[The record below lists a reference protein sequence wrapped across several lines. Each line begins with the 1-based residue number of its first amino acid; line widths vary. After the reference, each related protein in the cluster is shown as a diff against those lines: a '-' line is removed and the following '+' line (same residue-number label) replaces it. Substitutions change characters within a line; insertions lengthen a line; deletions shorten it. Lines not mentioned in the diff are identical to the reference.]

1 MSEIIAYILVGI
13 GLAFEVVGCVGLIRM
28 PTVYNRLQA
37 ATKCVTIGTCL
48 VLAGVCVWA
57 GLFTHIGLKSLVCII
72 FILLTAPTAAH
83 AIARAA
89 HRSGI
94 PLWEDAEVDRYEE
107 DHEGADLHADDEYE

>member
-1 MSEIIAYILVGI
+1 MSEIIANILIGI
-13 GLAFEVVGCVGLIRM
+13 GLAFELVGCVGLVRM

-37 ATKCVTIGTCL
+37 ATKCVTIGACFI
-48 VLAGVCVWA
+48 LAGVCVWV
-57 GLFTHIGLKSLVCII
+57 GFFTPVGLKSFICII

-94 PLWEDAEVDRYEE
+94 PLWKGAEVDRYDE
-107 DHEGADLHADDEYE
+107 DHEGETSKEEEEYL